1 MKSFFND
8 ERRMLLYTYLLLIAM
23 FGNLSLL
30 QHPFDTKAVILGVVM
45 ALLLGYA
52 HFVIGRFFSD
62 GDKYLMLFA
71 FILSMI
77 GIVTMYRIDPSVAIK
92 QLIWFT
98 LGVVAYVLVV
108 VVLPD
113 LKSFSKYKY
122 VYLAGVIVFMA
133 MATLIGV
140 EKFGSKNWVQFGPI
154 SFQPS
159 EIGKLFLVAYLSSA
173 LKDYNGSVKSLIE
186 PALIVMYSLGFMVI
200 QKDLGSA
207 LIFFGIS
214 VTMLYLSTNKLKYI
228 VTTFILAG
236 VGATL
241 SYKLFDH
248 VRVRVAIWLDPWADA
263 YNKGLQIVQG
273 LFAMAS
279 GGLLGAGLGKGYPGF
294 IPVNTSDFIFA
305 VICEEMGLLMGFGIM
320 ILFFLMFYRSM
331 RAAIYVEDKFSQMM
345 AVGYAA
351 MFATQV
357 LVIIGGVMNAIPLT
371 GVALP
376 FVSYGGSSMLTSFF
390 ALGIIQKISEEG

>member
-1 MKSFFND
+1 MKSFND
-8 ERRMLLYTYLLLIAM
+8 EKRMLLYTYLLLIAM

-30 QHPFDTKAVILGVVM
+30 QQPFDKKAIMLGVVM

-62 GDKYLMLFA
+62 GDKYLLLFA

-77 GIVTMYRIDPSVAIK
+77 GIVTMYRIDPSVAVK

-113 LKSFSKYKY
+113 LKSFAKYKY
-122 VYLAGVIVFMA
+122 IYLAGVIVFMA
-133 MATLIGV
+133 MATVIGV
-140 EKFGSKNWVQFGPI
+140 EKFGSKNWVEFGPI

-159 EIGKLFLVAYLSSA
+159 ELGKLFLVAYLASA
-173 LKDYNGSVKSLIE
+173 LKDYTGSVKSLIE
-186 PALIVMYSLGFMVI
+186 PALVVMYSLGFMVI

-207 LIFFGIS
+207 LIFFGVS

-228 VTTFILAG
+228 ITTFILAG
-236 VGATL
+236 AGAGI
-241 SYKLFDH
+241 SYKLFNH
-248 VRVRVAIWLDPWADA
+248 VRVRVAIWKDPWADA
-263 YNKGLQIVQG
+263 YGNGLQIVQG

-279 GGLLGAGLGKGYPGF
+279 GGLLGVGLGKGYPQF
-294 IPVNTSDFIFA
+294 IPVNTSDFIFT

>member
-1 MKSFFND
+1 MKSFND
-8 ERRMLLYTYLLLIAM
+8 EKRMLLYTYLLLIAM

-30 QHPFDTKAVILGVVM
+30 QQPFDKKAVMLGIVM

-62 GDKYLMLFA
+62 GDKYLLIFA

-77 GIVTMYRIDPSVAIK
+77 GIITMYRIDSNVAVK

-98 LGVVAYVLVV
+98 LGVIAYVLVV

-113 LKSFSKYKY
+113 LKSFAKYKY

-140 EKFGSKNWVQFGPI
+140 EKFGSKNWVELGPI

-159 EIGKLFLVAYLSSA
+159 EVGKLFLVAYLASA
-173 LKDYNGSVKSLIE
+173 LKDYTGRVKSLIE
-186 PALIVMYSLGFMVI
+186 PALVVMYSLGFMVV

-207 LIFFGIS
+207 LIFFGVS

-228 VTTFILAG
+228 ITTFILAG
-236 VGATL
+236 AGAGI

-248 VRVRVAIWLDPWADA
+248 VRVRVAIWQDPWSDA
-263 YNKGLQIVQG
+263 YGNGLQIVQG

-279 GGLLGAGLGKGYPGF
+279 GGILGVGLGKGYPEF

-305 VICEEMGLLMGFGIM
+305 VICEEMGLLIGFGIM

>member
-1 MKSFFND
+1 
-8 ERRMLLYTYLLLIAM
+8 M

-30 QHPFDTKAVILGVVM
+30 QQPFDKKAVMLGIVM

-62 GDKYLMLFA
+62 GDKYLLIFA

-77 GIVTMYRIDPSVAIK
+77 GIITMYRIDSNVAVK

-98 LGVVAYVLVV
+98 LGVIAYVLVV

-113 LKSFSKYKY
+113 LKSFAKYKY

-140 EKFGSKNWVQFGPI
+140 EKFGSKNWVELGPI

-159 EIGKLFLVAYLSSA
+159 EVGKLFLVAYLASA
-173 LKDYNGSVKSLIE
+173 LKDYTGRVKSLIE
-186 PALIVMYSLGFMVI
+186 PALVVMYSLGFMVV

-207 LIFFGIS
+207 LIFFGVS

-228 VTTFILAG
+228 ITTFILAG
-236 VGATL
+236 AGAGI

-248 VRVRVAIWLDPWADA
+248 VRVRVSIWQDPWADA
-263 YNKGLQIVQG
+263 YGNGLQIVQG

-279 GGLLGAGLGKGYPGF
+279 GGILGVGLGKGYPEF

>member
-1 MKSFFND
+1 
-8 ERRMLLYTYLLLIAM
+8 M

-30 QHPFDTKAVILGVVM
+30 QQPFDKKAVMLGIVM

-62 GDKYLMLFA
+62 GDKYLLIFA

-77 GIVTMYRIDPSVAIK
+77 GIITMYRIDSNVAVK

-98 LGVVAYVLVV
+98 LGVIAYVLVV

-113 LKSFSKYKY
+113 LKSFAKYKY

-140 EKFGSKNWVQFGPI
+140 EKFGSKNWVELGPI

-159 EIGKLFLVAYLSSA
+159 EVGKLFLVAYLASA
-173 LKDYNGSVKSLIE
+173 LKDYTGRVKSLIE
-186 PALIVMYSLGFMVI
+186 PALVVMYSLGFMVV

-207 LIFFGIS
+207 LIFFGVS

-228 VTTFILAG
+228 ITTFILAG
-236 VGATL
+236 AGAGI

-248 VRVRVAIWLDPWADA
+248 VRVRVAIWQDPWSDA
-263 YNKGLQIVQG
+263 YGNGLQIVQG

-279 GGLLGAGLGKGYPGF
+279 GGILGVGLGKGYPEF

-305 VICEEMGLLMGFGIM
+305 VICEEMGLLIGFGIM

>member
-1 MKSFFND
+1 
-8 ERRMLLYTYLLLIAM
+8 
-23 FGNLSLL
+23 
-30 QHPFDTKAVILGVVM
+30 
-45 ALLLGYA
+45 
-52 HFVIGRFFSD
+52 
-62 GDKYLMLFA
+62 
-71 FILSMI
+71 MI

-331 RAAIYVEDKFSQMM
+331 RAAIYVEDKFFSNDGSRICSYVCN
-345 AVGYAA
+345 ASSCNNRRSYERNSSYRCSFTFRKLRRKFNAYKFLCTWNNTKDFRGG
-351 MFATQV
+351 
-357 LVIIGGVMNAIPLT
+357 LVCKRI
-371 GVALP
+371 
-376 FVSYGGSSMLTSFF
+376 
-390 ALGIIQKISEEG
+390 

>member
-1 MKSFFND
+1 MKSFND

-30 QHPFDTKAVILGVVM
+30 QQPFDKKAVMLGVVM

-62 GDKYLMLFA
+62 GDKYLLLFA

-77 GIVTMYRIDPSVAIK
+77 GIVTMYRIDPSVAVK

-133 MATLIGV
+133 MATLIG
-140 EKFGSKNWVQFGPI
+140 EEILGSKNWVKLGPI

-159 EIGKLFLVAYLSSA
+159 EVGKLFLVAYLASA
-173 LKDYNGSVKSLIE
+173 LKDYTGSVKSLIE
-186 PALIVMYSLGFMVI
+186 PALVVMYSLGFMVI

-207 LIFFGIS
+207 LIFFGVS

-228 VTTFILAG
+228 ITTFILAG
-236 VGATL
+236 AGAGI

-248 VRVRVAIWLDPWADA
+248 VRVRVAIWQDPWADA
-263 YNKGLQIVQG
+263 YGKGLQIVQG

-279 GGLLGAGLGKGYPGF
+279 GGLLGVGLGKGYPEF

>member
-1 MKSFFND
+1 MKSFND

-30 QHPFDTKAVILGVVM
+30 QQPFDKKAVILGVVM

-62 GDKYLMLFA
+62 GDKYLLLFA

-77 GIVTMYRIDPSVAIK
+77 GIVTMYRIDSGVAVK

-140 EKFGSKNWVQFGPI
+140 EKFGSKNWVQLGPI

-173 LKDYNGSVKSLIE
+173 LKDYSGSVKSLIE

-236 VGATL
+236 IGATL

>member
-1 MKSFFND
+1 MKSFND
-8 ERRMLLYTYLLLIAM
+8 EKRMLLYTYLLLIAM

-30 QHPFDTKAVILGVVM
+30 QQPFDKKAVMLGIVM

-62 GDKYLMLFA
+62 GDKYLLIFA

-77 GIVTMYRIDPSVAIK
+77 GIITMYRIDSNVAVK

-98 LGVVAYVLVV
+98 LGVIAYVLVV

-113 LKSFSKYKY
+113 LKSFAKYKY

-140 EKFGSKNWVQFGPI
+140 EKFGSKNWVELGPI

-159 EIGKLFLVAYLSSA
+159 EVGKLFLVAYLASA
-173 LKDYNGSVKSLIE
+173 LKDYTGRVKSLIE
-186 PALIVMYSLGFMVI
+186 PALVVMYSLGFMVV

-207 LIFFGIS
+207 LIFFGVS

-228 VTTFILAG
+228 ITTFILAG
-236 VGATL
+236 AGAGI

-248 VRVRVAIWLDPWADA
+248 VRVRVAIWQDPWSDA
-263 YNKGLQIVQG
+263 YGNGLQIVQG

-279 GGLLGAGLGKGYPGF
+279 GGILGVGLGKGYPEF

>member
-1 MKSFFND
+1 
-8 ERRMLLYTYLLLIAM
+8 
-23 FGNLSLL
+23 
-30 QHPFDTKAVILGVVM
+30 
-45 ALLLGYA
+45 
-52 HFVIGRFFSD
+52 
-62 GDKYLMLFA
+62 
-71 FILSMI
+71 
-77 GIVTMYRIDPSVAIK
+77 
-92 QLIWFT
+92 
-98 LGVVAYVLVV
+98 
-108 VVLPD
+108 
-113 LKSFSKYKY
+113 
-122 VYLAGVIVFMA
+122 
-133 MATLIGV
+133 
-140 EKFGSKNWVQFGPI
+140 
-154 SFQPS
+154 
-159 EIGKLFLVAYLSSA
+159 
-173 LKDYNGSVKSLIE
+173 
-186 PALIVMYSLGFMVI
+186 MVI

>member
-30 QHPFDTKAVILGVVM
+30 QQPFDTKAVILGVVM

-133 MATLIGV
+133 MATLIGC
-140 EKFGSKNWVQFGPI
+140 
-154 SFQPS
+154 
-159 EIGKLFLVAYLSSA
+159 L
-173 LKDYNGSVKSLIE
+173 
-186 PALIVMYSLGFMVI
+186 
-200 QKDLGSA
+200 
-207 LIFFGIS
+207 
-214 VTMLYLSTNKLKYI
+214 LY
-228 VTTFILAG
+228 
-236 VGATL
+236 
-241 SYKLFDH
+241 
-248 VRVRVAIWLDPWADA
+248 
-263 YNKGLQIVQG
+263 
-273 LFAMAS
+273 
-279 GGLLGAGLGKGYPGF
+279 
-294 IPVNTSDFIFA
+294 TSD
-305 VICEEMGLLMGFGIM
+305 
-320 ILFFLMFYRSM
+320 
-331 RAAIYVEDKFSQMM
+331 AADE
-345 AVGYAA
+345 
-351 MFATQV
+351 
-357 LVIIGGVMNAIPLT
+357 
-371 GVALP
+371 
-376 FVSYGGSSMLTSFF
+376 
-390 ALGIIQKISEEG
+390 

>member
-1 MKSFFND
+1 MKSFND
-8 ERRMLLYTYLLLIAM
+8 EKRMLLYTYLLLIAM

-30 QHPFDTKAVILGVVM
+30 QQPFDKKAVMLGIVM

-62 GDKYLMLFA
+62 GDKYLLIFA

-77 GIVTMYRIDPSVAIK
+77 GIITMYRIDSNVAVK

-98 LGVVAYVLVV
+98 LGVIAYVLVV

-113 LKSFSKYKY
+113 LKSFAKYKY

-140 EKFGSKNWVQFGPI
+140 EKFGSKNWVELGPI

-159 EIGKLFLVAYLSSA
+159 EVGKLFLVAYLASA
-173 LKDYNGSVKSLIE
+173 LKDYTGRVKSLIE
-186 PALIVMYSLGFMVI
+186 PALVVMYSLGFMVV

-207 LIFFGIS
+207 LIFFGVS

-228 VTTFILAG
+228 ITTFILAG
-236 VGATL
+236 AGAGI

-248 VRVRVAIWLDPWADA
+248 VRVRVSIWQDPWADA
-263 YNKGLQIVQG
+263 YGNGLQIVQG

-279 GGLLGAGLGKGYPGF
+279 GGILGVGLGKGYPEF

>member
-1 MKSFFND
+1 
-8 ERRMLLYTYLLLIAM
+8 M

-30 QHPFDTKAVILGVVM
+30 QQPFDKKAVMLGIVM

-62 GDKYLMLFA
+62 GDKYLLIFA

-77 GIVTMYRIDPSVAIK
+77 GIITMYRIDSNVAVK

-98 LGVVAYVLVV
+98 LGVIAYVLVV

-113 LKSFSKYKY
+113 LKSFAKYKY

-140 EKFGSKNWVQFGPI
+140 EKFGSKNWVELGPI

-159 EIGKLFLVAYLSSA
+159 EVGKLFLVAYLASA
-173 LKDYNGSVKSLIE
+173 LKDYTGRVKSLIE
-186 PALIVMYSLGFMVI
+186 PALVVMYSLGFMVV

-207 LIFFGIS
+207 LIFFGVS

-228 VTTFILAG
+228 ITTFILAG
-236 VGATL
+236 AGAGI

-248 VRVRVAIWLDPWADA
+248 VRVRVAIWQDPWSDA
-263 YNKGLQIVQG
+263 YGNGLQIVQG

-279 GGLLGAGLGKGYPGF
+279 GGILGVGLGKGYPEF